1 MRGIR
6 FPHLLNI
13 WRHQT
18 STDHEKAFFSWEFS
32 VGLFLSLSIQAGWT
46 PGFSS
51 EELEARFTTRARTYR
66 ARQHRHTVRLLWGLI
81 GAILVVN
88 AALRVPL
95 KPARTAEIRL
105 ASEPYVMLE
114 EIVQTRHEVLLPPP
128 RPAMLVVVPDD
139 EILED
144 DVLLLDAML
153 DVNQPLA
160 ALPPPPVSDED
171 EESDTEEERLFVA
184 VAHMPEIIGGLR
196 RLVEDLTYPEYAL
209 RARIEGV
216 VVVQIIVNE
225 EGNPEQPQV
234 VESPSEV
241 LGQAAVAAVMKQRFK
256 PGMQRNR
263 PVRVMMSIPVRFRLH

>member
-1 MRGIR
+1 MKKH
-6 FPHLLNI
+6 FL
-13 WRHQT
+13 
-18 STDHEKAFFSWEFS
+18 
-32 VGLFLSLSIQAGWT
+32 VGNFLSAYSSAYQYRQAGRRAT
-46 PGFSS
+46 PGFSA

-66 ARQHRHTVRLLWGLI
+66 ARQYRHTLRLLWGLI

-88 AALRVPL
+88 AAFRMPL

-128 RPAMLVVVPDD
+128 RPVLLVVVPDD

-184 VAHMPEIIGGLR
+184 VAHMPEIIGGLK

-216 VVVQIIVNE
+216 VVVQIIVDE

>member
-1 MRGIR
+1 MKKQ
-6 FPHLLNI
+6 FL
-13 WRHQT
+13 
-18 STDHEKAFFSWEFS
+18 
-32 VGLFLSLSIQAGWT
+32 VGNFLSAYSSAYQYRQAGRRAT
-46 PGFSS
+46 PGFSA
-51 EELEARFTTRARTYR
+51 EELETRFAARARMHR
-66 ARQHRHTVRLLWGLI
+66 ARQHRYTLRLLWGFI
-81 GAILVVN
+81 GAILLVN
-88 AALRVPL
+88 AAFRVPL

-128 RPAMLVVVPDD
+128 RPAILVVVPDD

-153 DVNQPLA
+153 DVNQPLV
-160 ALPPPPVSDED
+160 ALPPLPVSDEV
-171 EESDTEEERLFVA
+171 EESDTEEDRLFVA
-184 VAHMPEIIGGLR
+184 VAHMPEIIGGLK

-209 RARIEGV
+209 RAGIEGV
-216 VVVQIIVNE
+216 VIVHIIVDE

-234 VESPSEV
+234 VSSPAEV
-241 LGQAAVAAVMKQRFK
+241 LGEAAVAAVMKQRFK